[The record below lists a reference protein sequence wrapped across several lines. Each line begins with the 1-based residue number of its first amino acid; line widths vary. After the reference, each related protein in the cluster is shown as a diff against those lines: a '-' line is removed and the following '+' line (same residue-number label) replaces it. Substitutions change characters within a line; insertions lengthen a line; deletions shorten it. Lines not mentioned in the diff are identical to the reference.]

1 MDQFHVTCM
10 SESRERV
17 HTVARSTADCC
28 WVQGKLSANGGSTT
42 FRSSILDEHTN
53 NSALQQPL
61 LHWQFASFESIHVPS
76 VAPLQSIETRSGREP
91 ASCAPSQRQWQPQ
104 PSLLD
109 AHPEYFYKP
118 VLAHYTQGLLLRD
131 STTLYCELTV
141 LRIMDH
147 H

>member
-1 MDQFHVTCM
+1 M

-17 HTVARSTADCC
+17 HTVAENTPHCC

-42 FRSSILDEHTN
+42 FRSSIQVEHTN
-53 NSALQQPL
+53 NSAFQQPL
-61 LHWQFASFESIHVPS
+61 LHRQFASFKSICVPS
-76 VAPLQSIETRSGREP
+76 VAPLQSIETRSGRET

-109 AHPEYFYKP
+109 AHPEYFCKP

-131 STTLYCELTV
+131 STTLYCGLTN
-141 LRIMDH
+141 LRVKDH